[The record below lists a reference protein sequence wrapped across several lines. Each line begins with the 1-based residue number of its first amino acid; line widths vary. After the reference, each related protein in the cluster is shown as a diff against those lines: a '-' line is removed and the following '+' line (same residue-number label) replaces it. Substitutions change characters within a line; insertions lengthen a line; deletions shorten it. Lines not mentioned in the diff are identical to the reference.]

1 MADTNGLQGLIPSAS
16 PIASSGVDWEE
27 MLASGDPSGYL
38 AAHQSGVPFPLP
50 TAARPVVAPPS
61 PLAAAVG
68 KPQAAVAP
76 ASTPAPAT
84 GTATNQPAE
93 QDSKPYGMTLDN
105 KSPMEGFGQ
114 SLAAGAQAQMPTT
127 NAPNPP
133 TDSTGA
139 RAVPSNVLPMDGAST
154 GQENP
159 VNPNN
164 VQDGVLSLKPNS
176 SNTSAPV
183 DMNAV
188 ESRLAAANSPRTA
201 ANPTGVPQ
209 LRDPNDPNSGTYNP
223 TRWQRFGRGLKAGL
237 EGLAEHGIAGAL
249 MGAVDPAAVGATP
262 YGAPTRAFSDA
273 ARRNAGMTA
282 NLQQQ
287 LTQGAA
293 NTKTAEE
300 QARTESEQ
308 PIPITAAMGEE
319 NAALKPFVGTSL
331 PASAVKT
338 VAVAGV
344 NTQGRKDIAGLNAD
358 ERAAALGLKSTT
370 GPDGKLTYSEDPDS
384 PITKQKQA
392 LSDWRAS
399 IQKTQQL
406 RAEIEREKITPGTP
420 AFEQKQKQIDAEMKK
435 ANSYALRAS
444 GQMLGTDLE
453 GNQLEGGATSAAG
466 KPIGTSLAA
475 PYIKQEGKT
484 AQFND
489 VLGATDNIEKTA
501 ERLVQAGG
509 QLNNPAVATAIADP
523 KSTSVQWAQ
532 GAFATSGLSPE
543 ERDYVTNVKAYKE
556 NLQAL
561 RQSAGGGVSDAQVN
575 RLMEMAPGASTPDL
589 DYLKKQ
595 TGQIRLTANRLAEGL
610 PQMKGGHNV
619 RGGTTPTSTPK
630 APSPPPGATHA
641 YTDKSGAVVGYAV
654 NGKYQAV
661 KK

>member
-1 MADTNGLQGLIPSAS
+1 M
-16 PIASSGVDWEE
+16 
-27 MLASGDPSGYL
+27 
-38 AAHQSGVPFPLP
+38 
-50 TAARPVVAPPS
+50 
-61 PLAAAVG
+61 G

-76 ASTPAPAT
+76 ASQPAPAT
-84 GTATNQPAE
+84 GTATNQPTAPSIAR
-93 QDSKPYGMTLDN
+93 DDKPFGMTLDN

-114 SLAAGAQAQMPTT
+114 SLAAGAQAQMPAT

-164 VQDGVLSLKPNS
+164 VQDGVLSLKPKS

-287 LTQGAA
+287 LTQGAT
-293 NTKTAEE
+293 NAE
-300 QARTESEQ
+300 T
-308 PIPITAAMGEE
+308 
-319 NAALKPFVGTSL
+319 ALKQAQTQGAQLIEITPQIAQEIGNIGLTGQRVSQATFQHLITTS
-331 PASAVKT
+331 KT
-338 VAVAGV
+338 VQGKQDVADTTVAGKKAV
-344 NTQGRKDIAGLNAD
+344 QAEKDAAIQDLRDSQSALADAKAELARAGNDPNSPAYKLAIKKNQTAQANAYAAQERADAYALNAK
-358 ERAAALGLKSTT
+358 AGNLGV
-370 GPDGKLTYSEDPDS
+370 
-384 PITKQKQA
+384 
-392 LSDWRAS
+392 
-399 IQKTQQL
+399 
-406 RAEIEREKITPGTP
+406 
-420 AFEQKQKQIDAEMKK
+420 
-435 ANSYALRAS
+435 
-444 GQMLGTDLE
+444 DLQ
-453 GNQLEGGATSAAG
+453 GNQIQGGATTATG
-466 KPIGTSLAA
+466 EPIGSRFAA

-619 RGGTTPTSTPK
+619 RGGTTPTSIPK